1 MLNCSTCVYLDAENH
16 SCKRRVH
23 NVPGICPYAEE
34 KDFWTAVTDRLPD
47 LHEDSF
53 DDGEE
58 YFEFQISDPVLVV
71 FNHDEIA
78 VSCYTKDDHFSGWVM
93 PLDSRVLHSV
103 THWMQLPKLP
113 KEVS

>member
-1 MLNCSTCVYLDAENH
+1 MLNCPNCKFADFETGK
-16 SCKRRVH
+16 CKRLLIRLPH
-23 NVPGICPYAEE
+23 LCPYAEE
-34 KDFWTAVTDRLPD
+34 KSPWISVNDQLPD

-78 VSCYTKDDHFSGWVM
+78 VACYTKDDHFSGWVM